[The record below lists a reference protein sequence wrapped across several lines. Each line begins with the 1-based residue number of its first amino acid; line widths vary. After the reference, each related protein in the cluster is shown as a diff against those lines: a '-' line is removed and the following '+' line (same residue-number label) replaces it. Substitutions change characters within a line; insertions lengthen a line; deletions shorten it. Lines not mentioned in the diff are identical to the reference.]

1 MLKRRSSNP
10 TKERRP
16 VWLTVTTALITAS
29 CAQTYQQ
36 PPASAL
42 WLGELAPLNGVN
54 PCDRVGPSVV
64 QPIEKLDQ
72 LKALSL
78 PGQVALKL
86 PDANTKT
93 TPKHCVSNGPPQTSQ
108 RPQTKNQ
115 SEHKSVAC
123 NQPLLVGPV
132 APCSEPLGIV
142 QLFDDDV
149 PRPIGFARVKDRT
162 IAWYS
167 PFELTTQ
174 VFAGF
179 TQEWAIQSRCGLVD
193 TGRLVLSRPT
203 QATALEAWHST
214 LSRLWFEA
222 QWQQEIA
229 ANASKGGESGAWQ
242 ICVDTQAEFESMS
255 APSQTLSVHVTGWV
269 PATMTPL
276 EAAGRALAAAFR
288 TKLAECKTEPTERRP

>member
-1 MLKRRSSNP
+1 M
-10 TKERRP
+10 
-16 VWLTVTTALITAS
+16 VITALITAS
-29 CAQTYQQ
+29 CAQRYQQ

-54 PCDRVGPSVV
+54 PCDRVGPGVV

-72 LKALSL
+72 LNAVSQA
-78 PGQVALKL
+78 GRVALNT
-86 PDANTKT
+86 PDANTKAT
-93 TPKHCVSNGPPQTSQ
+93 YKHCVSNEPPQTL
-108 RPQTKNQ
+108 QTKKQ
-115 SEHKSVAC
+115 AEQKSVRC
-123 NQPLLVGPV
+123 DQPLPVGPV
-132 APCSEPLGIV
+132 APCSEPLGLV
-142 QLFDDDV
+142 QSFDDDV

-167 PFELTTQ
+167 PFELTTH

-193 TGRLVLSRPT
+193 TGRLVLSRPK

-229 ANASKGGESGAWQ
+229 ENAPKGGESGTWQ
-242 ICVDTQAEFESMS
+242 ICVDTQAEFESLS
-255 APSQTLSVHVTGWV
+255 VPSQTLTVHVTGWV

-276 EAAGRALAAAFR
+276 EATGRALAVGFR
-288 TKLAECKTEPTERRP
+288 TKLAECKTEATERSP